1 MTVESVSRYVQP
13 TRWIR
18 YDPGAILEP
27 LVDAKSAA
35 RLLNELPYLSQWV
48 EQIHEEQLRLEA
60 AGTSRIEGAEFNDQ
74 EQIEALRTSVS
85 SDVVLTRSQRQLRA
99 ADSTYRWIRS
109 IPTDRRLD
117 AEIILEI
124 HRRMVTGC
132 DDDRCEPGRV
142 RGPDHNVTFGEPRC
156 RGAEGG
162 KDCLSAFDGLCDALT
177 GEFPGHDPIIQGIA
191 THYHIGSMHVFGDG
205 NGRTARAS
213 EALMLRAA
221 GVNSLVMVSL
231 SNYYYAHQDEY
242 RAALSEARA
251 GGHDL
256 TPFLRFALQAI
267 TTQCNAVA
275 QQIIGNHRK
284 LLFREFARSLFGQLR
299 SPRRRVLAERQLKT
313 LELLLSAG
321 PLGIREV
328 LDRINIDYTHLQHP
342 FRAQIRDLSWLI
354 VLDAIRLED
363 GRLDINIKWPQ
374 QSSESDLVNQWQQL
388 PTAVSASHPAMAQL
402 SSLLG
407 RQS

>member
-74 EQIEALRTSVS
+74 EQTEALRTSVS

-109 IPTDRRLD
+109 IPTDRRLE
-117 AEIILEI
+117 AETILEI

-142 RGPDHNVTFGEPRC
+142 RGPDHNVTFGEPCC

-177 GEFPGHDPIIQGIA
+177 GEFLGHDPIIQGIA
-191 THYHIGSMHVFGDG
+191 THYHIGAMHVFGDG

-213 EALMLRAA
+213 EALMLRTA

-231 SNYYYAHQDEY
+231 SNYYYTHQDEY
-242 RAALSEARA
+242 RAALFEARA

-267 TTQCNAVA
+267 TTQCNAVGR
-275 QQIIGNHRK
+275 QIIDNHRK
-284 LLFREFARSLFGQLR
+284 ILFREFARSLFGQLR
-299 SPRRRVLAERQLKT
+299 TPRRRVLAERQLQT

-321 PLGIREV
+321 PLELREL
-328 LDRINIDYTHLQHP
+328 LDRTEVHYVNLKHP
-342 FRAQIRDLSWLI
+342 FRAKARDLFWLLA
-354 VLDAIRLED
+354 LDAVRLNG
-363 GRLDINIKWPQ
+363 GRLDINIEWPQ

-388 PTAVSASHPAMAQL
+388 PAAVSASHPAMAEL
-402 SSLLG
+402 SRLLG